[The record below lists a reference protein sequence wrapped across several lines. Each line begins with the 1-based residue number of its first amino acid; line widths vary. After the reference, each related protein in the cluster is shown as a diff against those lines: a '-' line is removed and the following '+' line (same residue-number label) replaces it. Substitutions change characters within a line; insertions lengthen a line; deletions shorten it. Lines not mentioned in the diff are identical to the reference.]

1 MSAGPADAH
10 VSGYCVEFTLETL
23 DNGTQVLLAHDPDG
37 VAAAVAT
44 IVAADLVQVATALVR
59 DRPGYQP
66 GGRPDHGLKI
76 IADKAA
82 EVGALAYFGPGGED
96 YGPGAWVTY
105 SNEPQAS
112 KVRLYRD
119 MDTASTF
126 PADAHIAL
134 STLARAVEDFRS
146 TGGLR
151 PGICMWRP
159 STVW

>member
-1 MSAGPADAH
+1 MSAGPIGAH
-10 VSGYCVEFTLETL
+10 IAGYCAEFRLETG
-23 DNGTQVLLAHDPDG
+23 DGSQILLANDPDG

-44 IVAADLVQVATALVR
+44 IIAADLVQVSTALVR
-59 DRPGYQP
+59 DRPGYLP

-76 IADKAA
+76 VADRDA

-105 SNEPQAS
+105 SGENKQSE
-112 KVRLYRD
+112 VRLFRD
-119 MDTASTF
+119 MDGASTF
-126 PADAHIAL
+126 PSDSHIPL
-134 STLARAVEDFRS
+134 STLARAVEDFRA

-151 PGICMWRP
+151 PTIVSWRP